1 MVEKRRIKMAA
12 IMTHQQKYDTL
23 ESCWQKYSHTDL
35 TDDSEME
42 RLENGL
48 HHLITAYNASPSE
61 SLENS
66 IMVSQFIAMKL
77 REEHELHELNT
88 SPNIYYG
95 V

>member
-1 MVEKRRIKMAA
+1 MAS

-23 ESCWQKYSHTDL
+23 EACWEKYSQTDL
-35 TDDSEME
+35 TDDSEIE

-61 SLENS
+61 SLENRL
-66 IMVSQFIAMKL
+66 MVSQFIAMKL
-77 REEHELHELNT
+77 REERELHELCT
-88 SPNIYYG
+88 SPNTYYG